1 MIELSRHIE
10 KLLLEHD
17 CVIVPDLG
25 GFVTHYTPAGRSEQE
40 NLFLPPCRTVG
51 FNPLLR
57 INDGLLVQSVM
68 SVYDLSFSDASRL
81 IGEEVNRM
89 HAILL
94 DTGKIQFGNIGELRC
109 GMSGHYE
116 FVPHDP
122 DLLSPS
128 LYGLDAFY
136 MEEIIPEV
144 KAKPVFTERTVVA
157 HPSSSYTIH
166 INRTFVRGMVASV
179 AAVFML
185 LFFSPS
191 VENTY
196 IPEENYATLLP
207 SSLLSQ
213 LNDYS
218 LLFSPLA
225 LSETKTTREKE
236 GTGPEEESED
246 VWQNVKPVAVKEIV
260 VASSTE
266 NSEEQVQAMVRSE
279 VPGNVSSPAR
289 VYHLIV
295 SSLVHTKD
303 AEAQVEELRIQ
314 GYESAS
320 VIVGDGKVR
329 VSICSFKDRQ
339 EAYRQLALYRE
350 KQGFENA
357 WLLIR

>member
-25 GFVTHYTPAGRSEQE
+25 GFVTHYTPAGRSAQE
-40 NLFLPPCRTVG
+40 NLFLPPCRTLG

-68 SVYDLSFSDASRL
+68 SVHDLSFSDASRL
-81 IGEEVNRM
+81 IEEEVNRM
-89 HAILL
+89 HAMLL
-94 DTGKIQFGNIGELRC
+94 DTGKTEFGNIGELHC

-116 FVPHDP
+116 FIPHDP
-122 DLLSPS
+122 ELLSPS

-144 KAKPVFTERTVVA
+144 KAKPVLTERTVVA
-157 HPSSSYTIH
+157 YPSSSYTIH
-166 INRTFVRGMVASV
+166 INRTFVRSMVASV

-207 SSLLSQ
+207 SSLFSQ
-213 LNDYS
+213 LNDFS
-218 LLFSPLA
+218 LLFSPLV
-225 LSETKTTREKE
+225 LSETQTAREKE
-236 GTGPEEESED
+236 GTGPEESEE
-246 VWQNVKPVAVKEIV
+246 VWQNVKPVAVKEVV

-266 NSEEQVQAMVRSE
+266 NSGEQVQTVVRSD

-289 VYHLIV
+289 GYHLIV
-295 SSLVHTKD
+295 SSLVHIKD
-303 AEAQVEELRIQ
+303 AEAQVEALRKQ
-314 GYESAS
+314 GYEGAS

-329 VSICSFKDRQ
+329 VSICSFADRQ

>member
-40 NLFLPPCRTVG
+40 NLFLPPCRTLG

-68 SVYDLSFSDASRL
+68 SVEDLSFSDASRL

-89 HAILL
+89 HAMLL
-94 DTGKIQFGNIGELRC
+94 DTGKIHFGNMGELHC

-116 FVPHDP
+116 FIPHDP

-136 MEEIIPEV
+136 MEEILPEV

-157 HPSSSYTIH
+157 RPSSSYTIH
-166 INRTFVRGMVASV
+166 INRGFVRGMVASV

-207 SSLLSQ
+207 SSLFSQ

-225 LSETKTTREKE
+225 LSETKTMHEQEDT
-236 GTGPEEESED
+236 GTEESED
-246 VWQNVKPVAVKEIV
+246 VLQNVKPVAVKEVV
-260 VASSTE
+260 VAGSPE
-266 NSEEQVQAMVRSE
+266 NSGEQVQTVVRSDI
-279 VPGNVSSPAR
+279 PGNVSSPAR
-289 VYHLIV
+289 GYHLIV
-295 SSLVHTKD
+295 SSLVYIKD
-303 AEAQVEELRIQ
+303 AEAQVEELRRQ
-314 GYESAS
+314 GYEGAS

-329 VSICSFKDRQ
+329 VSICSFEDRQ

-350 KQGFENA
+350 KQGFESA

>member
-25 GFVTHYTPAGRSEQE
+25 GFVTHYTPARRSEQE
-40 NLFLPPCRTVG
+40 NLFLPPCRTLG

-68 SVYDLSFSDASRL
+68 SVHDLSFSDASRL
-81 IGEEVNRM
+81 IEEEVNQI
-89 HAILL
+89 HTLL
-94 DTGKIQFGNIGELRC
+94 RDTGKIQLGNVGELHC
-109 GMSGHYE
+109 GITGQYE
-116 FVPHDP
+116 FIPNDP
-122 DLLSPS
+122 DLLSPA

-136 MEEIIPEV
+136 MEEVAPEIKV
-144 KAKPVFTERTVVA
+144 KPVFRARRVA
-157 HPSSSYTIH
+157 DPPSSSYTIH
-166 INRTFVRGMVASV
+166 INRTFVRGLVASV
-179 AAVFML
+179 AAVCML

-225 LSETKTTREKE
+225 LSEIKTPQENEDTETE
-236 GTGPEEESED
+236 ENEEEL
-246 VWQNVKPVAVKEIV
+246 QNVKPVAVKEVI
-260 VASSTE
+260 VASSSE
-266 NSEEQVQAMVRSE
+266 NSAEPAQTV
-279 VPGNVSSPAR
+279 VPSGGTGNVSSPSR
-289 VYHLIV
+289 SYHLIV
-295 SSLVHTKD
+295 SSLVRVTD
-303 AEAQVEELRIQ
+303 AEAQVEGLRRQ
-314 GYESAS
+314 GYQGAS

-329 VSICSFKDRQ
+329 VSICSFEDRQ

-350 KQGFENA
+350 KQGFESA